1 MLNRDFE
8 HLRSTYGGA
17 LSVYVGASVARVRLE
32 SLTYESSVA
41 RVRLESLTYDPPCR
55 IADRNEVKRGLT
67 RRCTLRWTPKSGP
80 VVKIENHYQKGEVM
94 MARTRKIHT
103 AAFKAK
109 VALAAVREM
118 ETASQLASLHGVHPT
133 QIHQWKRQ
141 LLEGAEGVFNAGA
154 GAKRSR
160 VEEEC
165 ATAELYEQIGRLKM
179 ELEWLKKK
187 AERIG

>member
-1 MLNRDFE
+1 
-8 HLRSTYGGA
+8 
-17 LSVYVGASVARVRLE
+17 
-32 SLTYESSVA
+32 
-41 RVRLESLTYDPPCR
+41 
-55 IADRNEVKRGLT
+55 
-67 RRCTLRWTPKSGP
+67 
-80 VVKIENHYQKGEVM
+80 M
-94 MARTRKIHT
+94 MGRTRKIHT

-109 VALAAVREM
+109 VALAAVLEM
-118 ETASQLASLHGVHPT
+118 QTASQLASLHGVNPT

-141 LLEGAEGVFNAGA
+141 LLEGAEGVFNGGA

-160 VEEEC
+160 VEEER